1 MSNLNVHQ
9 LNVFLAASETLNF
22 TRAAEHLEIT
32 QPSVSQHIQS
42 LEEHFGLPLFL
53 RAGRNIE
60 LTEAGLTLIPLAR
73 EMVYLAIHIEETMAS
88 LKGDVYGH
96 LIVGC
101 STSAGR
107 YLLPK
112 LLASFHTEYPQVRAT
127 CRVTSQARAL
137 KMLQE
142 GKVHLAL
149 ASNPPF
155 IADIEFRK
163 VSDEAIVLIAPLDH
177 PWGQCG
183 AIELSDLVHGN
194 FILPEEGSEI
204 HSAVREALTN
214 HQFSIYK
221 LDTLVFLG
229 SLEAIAL
236 AVQEGLGV
244 GFLPELI
251 VDRLVKDN
259 VKKVSIKK
267 FSLKRGI
274 FVARNQVRPNTA
286 AQDAF
291 WELIVDPDTLEIG
304 HAIQA
309 NRTAKSTNPVEA

>member
-9 LNVFLAASETLNF
+9 LNVFLAAAETLNF

-60 LTEAGLTLIPLAR
+60 LTEAGLALIPLVR
-73 EMVYLAIHIEETMAS
+73 EMVYLSIHIEETMAS
-88 LKGDVYGH
+88 LKGDIHGH

-112 LLASFHTEYPQVRAT
+112 LLASFHIEYPQVRAT
-127 CRVTSQARAL
+127 CRVTTQAQAL

-142 GKVHLAL
+142 GKVHLAM

-163 VSDEAIVLIAPLDH
+163 ITDESIVLISPMEH
-177 PWGQCG
+177 PWAQRE
-183 AIELSDLVHGN
+183 AIELSDLANGK

-204 HSAVREALTN
+204 HAAVREAFTN

-221 LDTLVFLG
+221 LDTLVYLG

-236 AVQEGLGV
+236 SVQEGLGV

-251 VDRLVKDN
+251 VDRLVKDK
-259 VKKVSIKK
+259 VKKVSIKN
-267 FSLKRGI
+267 FSLRRGI
-274 FVARNQVRPNTA
+274 FVARNLVRPNTG

-291 WELIVDPDTLEIG
+291 WELIVDSSALEVG
-304 HAIQA
+304 RAINA
-309 NRTAKSTNPVEA
+309 NRTAKSTKLVEA

>member
-9 LNVFLAASETLNF
+9 LNVFLAAAETLNF
-22 TRAAEHLEIT
+22 TRAAEHMEIT

-42 LEEHFGLPLFL
+42 LEEHFDLSLFV
-53 RAGRNIE
+53 RSGRNIE
-60 LTEAGLTLIPLAR
+60 LTEAGLALIPLAR
-73 EMVYLAIHIEETMAS
+73 EMVYLSIHIEETMAS

-112 LLASFHTEYPQVRAT
+112 LLASLHTEYPQVRAT
-127 CRVTSQARAL
+127 CRVTTQAHAL

-149 ASNPPF
+149 ASSPPF

-163 VSDEAIVLIAPLDH
+163 VTEEAIILITPLEH
-177 PWGQCG
+177 PWAQRDK
-183 AIELSDLVHGN
+183 IELSELVEET

-204 HSAVREALTN
+204 HSAVREALSN
-214 HQFSIYK
+214 RQFSIYK
-221 LDTLVFLG
+221 LDTLVYLG

-236 AVQEGLGV
+236 SVQEGLGV

-251 VDRLVKDN
+251 VDRLVKGK
-259 VKKVSIKK
+259 VKKVPIKN
-267 FSLKRGI
+267 FSLLRGI
-274 FVARNQVRPNTA
+274 FVARNKVRPSTA

-291 WELIVDPDTLEIG
+291 WELIVDPATL
-304 HAIQA
+304 ASSA
-309 NRTAKSTNPVEA
+309 NIANLKTKSTPLLET

>member
-9 LNVFLAASETLNF
+9 LNVFLAAAETLNF

-42 LEEHFGLPLFL
+42 LEEHFDLSLFV
-53 RAGRNIE
+53 RSGRNIE
-60 LTEAGLTLIPLAR
+60 LTEAGLALIPLAR
-73 EMVYLAIHIEETMAS
+73 EMIYLSIHIEETMAS

-112 LLASFHTEYPQVRAT
+112 LLASLHTEYPQVRTT
-127 CRVTSQARAL
+127 CRVTTQAQAL

-149 ASNPPF
+149 ASSPPF

-163 VSDEAIVLIAPLDH
+163 VSEEEIILVTPFEH
-177 PWGQCG
+177 PWAQRDK
-183 AIELSDLVHGN
+183 IELCELLEGT

-204 HSAVREALTN
+204 HSAVREALTAR
-214 HQFSIYK
+214 QFSIYK
-221 LDTLVFLG
+221 LDTLVYLG

-236 AVQEGLGV
+236 SVQEGLGV

-251 VDRLVKDN
+251 VDRLVKGK
-259 VKKVSIKK
+259 VKKVPIEN
-267 FSLKRGI
+267 FSLQRGV
-274 FVARNQVRPNTA
+274 FVARNKIRPSTA

-291 WELIVDPDTLEIG
+291 WELIMDPISLAGNANKANPKTKSIPLLE
-304 HAIQA
+304 
-309 NRTAKSTNPVEA
+309 T